1 MIALISETNG
11 CWDVLVNDGS
21 SEAATVIATCESQ
34 EVAIEKATALGY
46 SVHLC
51 GTYE

>member
-11 CWDVLVNDGS
+11 GWDVLVNDGKS
-21 SEAATVIATCESQ
+21 DAATVIATCESQ
-34 EVAIEKATALGY
+34 EVAIEKATELGY

-51 GTYE
+51 GIYE